1 MKNVINLSCHTTR
14 CGECRHSSD
23 CLMFDENGSVTNST
37 QSNKIRILHAGDH
50 LYRAGET
57 VDAVFRL
64 RTGVVKTALTD
75 SDGNEQVTGFYGPS
89 EWVGLEA
96 LNAKTHRSDATVLD
110 TASVCVIPAGALHER
125 ITASVGAAHALI
137 DILGENLAHKDVM
150 HLSLARDN
158 AVQRMATFLYELS
171 ARQAGVGFDTD
182 NIALPM
188 SRGEIASYLALA
200 VETVSRL
207 LSRMQR
213 DGILSVHR
221 HHVEILDHD
230 ALARLCKRSTTAVRS
245 AEAM

>member
-1 MKNVINLSCHTTR
+1 MI
-14 CGECRHSSD
+14 
-23 CLMFDENGSVTNST
+23 DEHGAITKST

-50 LYRAGET
+50 LYRAGES

-64 RTGVVKTALTD
+64 RTGVVKTALID

-110 TASVCVIPAGALHER
+110 TASVCVVPAAALHER
-125 ITASVGAAHALI
+125 VTSSVGATHALI
-137 DILGENLAHKDVM
+137 DILGENLAHKDLM

-158 AVQRMATFLYELS
+158 AVQRMAAFLHELS
-171 ARQAGVGFDTD
+171 TRQAGVGFGAD

-188 SRGEIASYLALA
+188 TRGEIASYLALA

-221 HHVEILDHD
+221 HNVEILDHN
-230 ALARLCKRSTTAVRS
+230 ALAQLCKRSTTTVPS
-245 AEAM
+245 AQSM